1 MTAGLGTVTGNGGM
15 HPVLTTEQHQCQSG
29 YLGVC
34 QSGYLGVVLANTPS
48 NRVFALAFVLIARF
62 QSLIICET
70 TSVT

>member
-15 HPVLTTEQHQCQSG
+15 HPVLTTEQHQ
-29 YLGVC
+29 C